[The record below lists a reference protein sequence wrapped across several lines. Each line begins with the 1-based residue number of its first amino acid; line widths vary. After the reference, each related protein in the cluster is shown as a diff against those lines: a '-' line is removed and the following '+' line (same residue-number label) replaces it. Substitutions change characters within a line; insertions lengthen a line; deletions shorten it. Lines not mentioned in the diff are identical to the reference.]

1 MSVGDELKPINC
13 CTIMSAYSIIHTTIL
28 TINIEIFG
36 LILATQCHT
45 ARLKILSQVQLFHAS
60 NYRGLCVIAF

>member
-13 CTIMSAYSIIHTTIL
+13 CTIIHTTIL